1 MSFDLKLINGDFS
14 LKNGQ
19 LETAV
24 DSEKLIQDIL
34 KICLTPAGANPIH
47 PEYGSFISK
56 TLIGSSLDPSIII
69 QVGKSQL
76 SNCLENLKNLQSLQ
90 VKSFQRVTADEQ
102 ISSVSNIIVAFSE
115 IDPRLIN
122 VEIRVFSK
130 GLKPLTVRFKINT
143 I

>member
-56 TLIGSSLDPSIII
+56 TLIGSSLDPSIIT

-115 IDPRLIN
+115 IDPRLIT

>member
-102 ISSVSNIIVAFSE
+102 ISSVSNIIVQFSE

>member
-34 KICLTPAGANPIH
+34 KICLTPAGANPLH
-47 PEYGSFISK
+47 PEYGSFVSK

-69 QVGKSQL
+69 QIGKNQL
-76 SNCLENLKNLQSLQ
+76 SNCLENLKRLQDMQ

-102 ISSVSNIIVAFSE
+102 ISAISNISVEISE
-115 IDPRLIN
+115 VDPRLIN
-122 VEIRVFSK
+122 VSIRVISK
-130 GLKPLTVRFKINT
+130 GLKPLTARFKINT